1 MTTAALAEARAE
13 EAPTLVVPSLNQIR
27 PEEMLT
33 EIPDYKPIAKKVSRG
48 VHDLVLKGGEPARFA
63 ADLLHGTW
71 LGHPLHSVL
80 TDLTIG
86 AWTFGSLLD
95 IMSLRGGH
103 KRGNARAADKLIAL
117 GTASAIPTALTGL
130 ADYSTIPEGAVT
142 TGATH
147 GLINAA
153 ALALYGLSLG
163 LRKLGLRLPAMILSG
178 LGLGLILVSSWLGG
192 HLAYHHKVGVNRAE
206 NPGKPKPWQ
215 AVVDD
220 DKLPEDKP
228 LRVEVDE
235 KPVLVYK
242 HLGEI
247 FAIGANCS
255 HEAGPLDEG
264 KFEGCQVEC
273 PWHGSCFDLHT
284 GAVKRGP
291 AETPIRTFEV
301 MIREDDVYIQVGET
315 KREPERVAA

>member
-1 MTTAALAEARAE
+1 MKAAALAEARAE
-13 EAPTLVVPSLNQIR
+13 EAPALVVPSLNQIR
-27 PEEMLT
+27 PEELLA
-33 EIPDYKPIAKKVSRG
+33 EIPEFKPAAKKVSRYL
-48 VHDLVLKGGEPARFA
+48 HDLVLKGGEPARLA

-86 AWTFGSLLD
+86 AWAFGSLLD
-95 IMSLRGGH
+95 IMSLRGGRR
-103 KRGNARAADKLIAL
+103 RGNARAADRLIAL
-117 GTASAIPTALTGL
+117 GTASAIPTALTGI
-130 ADYSTIPEGAVT
+130 ADYSTIPEGAVS

-147 GLINAA
+147 GLLNAT

-163 LRKLGLRLPAMILSG
+163 LRKMGLRLPAMILSG

-192 HLAYHHKVGVNRAE
+192 HLAYHYKVGVNHAE

-220 DKLPEDKP
+220 DKLREDKP

-235 KPVLVYK
+235 KPVLVYR

-247 FAIGANCS
+247 FAIGANCA
-255 HEAGPLDEG
+255 HEGGPLDEG

-273 PWHGSCFDLHT
+273 PWHQSVYDLRT
-284 GAVKRGP
+284 GRVVHGP
-291 AETPIRTFEV
+291 ATYPEP
-301 MIREDDVYIQVGET
+301 VYKT
-315 KREPERVAA
+315 RVKAGKVELRLKD

>member
-1 MTTAALAEARAE
+1 MTAAVLAEARTE
-13 EAPTLVVPSLNQIR
+13 EAPTLVVPSLNQIH
-27 PEEMLT
+27 PEEMLA
-33 EIPDYKPIAKKVSRG
+33 EIPEYKPVAKKVSRG
-48 VHDLVLKGGEPARFA
+48 LHELVLKGGQPARFA

-95 IMSLRGGH
+95 ILSLRGGH
-103 KRGNARAADKLIAL
+103 RRGNARAADKLIAL
-117 GTASAIPTALTGL
+117 GTAAAIPTALTGI

-147 GLINAA
+147 GLINAS

-163 LRKLGLRLPAMILSG
+163 LRKIGLRLPAMILSG

-192 HLAYHHKVGVNRAE
+192 HLAYHYKVGVNRAE
-206 NPGKPKPWQ
+206 DPGKPKPWQ

-220 DKLPEDKP
+220 DKLPENKP

-235 KPVLVYK
+235 KPVLVYR

-247 FAIGANCS
+247 YAIGANCA

-273 PWHGSCFDLHT
+273 PWHQSVFDLRT
-284 GAVKRGP
+284 GRVVHGP
-291 AETPIRTFEV
+291 ATNPEP
-301 MIREDDVYIQVGET
+301 VYKT
-315 KREPERVAA
+315 RVKAGKVELRLKD

>member
-1 MTTAALAEARAE
+1 MTTAELAEARAE
-13 EAPTLVVPSLNQIR
+13 EEPALIVPSLSQIH
-27 PEEMLT
+27 PEEMLA
-33 EIPDYKPIAKKVSRG
+33 EIPEYKPAAKKVSRWL
-48 VHDLVLKGGEPARFA
+48 HDLVLQGGEPARFA

-95 IMSLRGGH
+95 ILSLRGAH
-103 KRGNARAADKLIAL
+103 RRGNARAADRLIAL

-130 ADYSTIPEGAVT
+130 ADYSTIPEGVVT

-163 LRKLGLRLPAMILSG
+163 LRKMGLRLPAMILSG
-178 LGLGLILVSSWLGG
+178 LGLGLILVSAWLGG
-192 HLAYHHKVGVNRAE
+192 HLAYHYKVGVNRADD
-206 NPGKPKPWQ
+206 PGKPKPWQ
-215 AVVDD
+215 AVMDD
-220 DKLPEDKP
+220 AKLPEDKP

-247 FAIGANCS
+247 FAIGADCA

-273 PWHGSCFDLHT
+273 PWHQSVYDLRT
-284 GAVKRGP
+284 GRVVHGP
-291 AETPIRTFEV
+291 ATNPEPVYKTRVKQGKVEV
-301 MIREDDVYIQVGET
+301 RLKD
-315 KREPERVAA
+315 